1 MKPPHFSALALLL
14 LVTTASAMAQQQD
27 AQKSEPSG
35 TVVAQRSVRV
45 YWDAGSQPPDIG
57 TILDLLFSRDVAGK
71 LGEKVLGVP
80 PDVVMQGQIG
90 ATVVKVEQNS
100 FSFDFTVNLEPRAGA
115 GPTAR
120 ERGMR
125 PAAKELADALTAHL
139 STLLADYREQQARP
153 QLQLAEIDAAE
164 AKEELDKLHQQLA
177 RVQEELR
184 QHSGRTDVSPEGV
197 QAAMTKLEDERQR
210 LELEL
215 AGMTARLEEVQ
226 YQHERAERS
235 VKARA
240 QDDPIAGELET
251 AVATRKNVLDLTR
264 KRFEAGADASQRDVA
279 DAEAAYI
286 DAKVQLLERRA
297 AAAASSAGGSSL
309 SALNDQLQAL
319 AIDTRDR
326 QARLKYV
333 NERLKPLR
341 NAPDL
346 ITQYQNLESSR
357 QRVLRQYDEAQSQ
370 LRAARRQTRGVARD
384 RVVVTDS
391 LNQPTAKEE
400 GKKNAE

>member
-1 MKPPHFSALALLL
+1 MKLSHFTTLALL
-14 LVTTASAMAQQQD
+14 VVATAASSSAQQQD

-71 LGEKVLGVP
+71 LGEKTLGVP
-80 PDVVMQGQIG
+80 PDVVMQAQIG

-100 FSFDFTVNLEPRAGA
+100 FSFDFTVDLASRRAGA
-115 GPTAR
+115 AK
-120 ERGMR
+120 ELAMR
-125 PAAKELADALTAHL
+125 PAAKELADALTAQL
-139 STLLADYREQQARP
+139 SNLLADYREQQARP

-164 AKEELDKLHQQLA
+164 AREELDKLRQQVA
-177 RVQEELR
+177 RVQDELR
-184 QHSGRTDVSPEGV
+184 QFSGRTDVSPEGV

-226 YQHERAERS
+226 AQHDKAKQLGQARS
-235 VKARA
+235 
-240 QDDPIAGELET
+240 QDDPIAGELEA

-264 KRFEAGADASQRDVA
+264 KRFEAGADASQKDVA
-279 DAEAAYI
+279 DAEAGYI

-297 AAAASSAGGSSL
+297 AAAAISAGGSSL

-346 ITQYQNLESSR
+346 ITQYQDLESSR
-357 QRVLRQYDEAQSQ
+357 QSVLRQYDEAQSQ
-370 LRAARRQTRGVARD
+370 LRAARRQTRGVMRD

-391 LNQPTAKEE
+391 LNQPAAKEGE
-400 GKKNAE
+400 KSDK